1 MKKFYISG
9 NSAMRIPINSTGEAA
24 NSQKDGSV
32 GAARWGG
39 VCGIVPGKRIGRS
52 RSAVPGRERR
62 FSEGG
67 AGRGRGGAATR
78 KRCHLTCII
87 NICIYICTC
96 VFNNRNASTRP

>member
-67 AGRGRGGAATR
+67 AGRGGAGGGGYTETLPSYLYH
-78 KRCHLTCII
+78 KYMYIHL
-87 NICIYICTC
+87 YVC
-96 VFNNRNASTRP
+96 V